1 MSPNIES
8 PSVICPTGN
17 CTWPIIPTIGVCGAC
32 VNLTNDI
39 KYDRSPSSY
48 CTVTIGDLHLTGVCD
63 SDTPDFTSS
72 FTVGRGSGKIFESLN
87 SNRIQAD
94 SPNLIADFS
103 ALGVPASKILSSG
116 LNGATA
122 AECALWYCL
131 QAHDVRVRRGE
142 LQDTVV
148 MSWGET
154 LNRNPGSTNGNITF
168 INIPDE
174 INIESSEMYG
184 ISGSQMLGMSEYANA
199 TFVGNVS
206 VDGLLGVIAPS
217 TDFAGGMQRSFDNM
231 DAWIQRLAK
240 SMTNDVR
247 LNSTTGAD
255 NVRYS
260 GTAFATQVII
270 VVRWAWIAYPAILV
284 ILSVANLIFEIAHT
298 SKLNVRP
305 WKSDSLLPIYMQ
317 LESELKSLAA
327 EGINKPD
334 GIRERVGKY
343 RVQLTTEGERFLEFA
358 REKKTEPDSYVLSP
372 LLHNQQAVA
381 GADIE
386 ERRSN

>member
-1 MSPNIES
+1 MI
-8 PSVICPTGN
+8 
-17 CTWPIIPTIGVCGAC
+17 A
-32 VNLTNDI
+32 
-39 KYDRSPSSY
+39 
-48 CTVTIGDLHLTGVCD
+48 
-63 SDTPDFTSS
+63 

-87 SNRIQAD
+87 SNGIQAD

-103 ALGVPASKILSSG
+103 ALGLPASKILSSG
-116 LNGATA
+116 LNDAAA

-142 LQDTVV
+142 LQDTVF

-154 LNRNPGSTNGNITF
+154 LNQNPGSLNGNITF

-174 INIESSEMYG
+174 INVESSEMYG
-184 ISGSQMLGMSEYANA
+184 ISAQQIYAMSGYANA
-199 TFVGNVS
+199 TFIGNVS

-217 TDFAGGMQRSFDNM
+217 SDFAGGMQRSFDNM
-231 DAWIQRLAK
+231 DAWIQRLAR
-240 SMTNDVR
+240 SMTNDAR

-260 GTAFATQVII
+260 GTAFASQVII
-270 VVRWAWIAYPAILV
+270 VVRWPWIAYPASLV
-284 ILSVANLIFEIAHT
+284 ILSVVNLVFEIAHT
-298 SKLNVRP
+298 SKLNMRP

-327 EGINKPD
+327 EGTNKPD

-343 RVQLTTEGERFLEFA
+343 RVQLTTEGERFFGFA
-358 REKKTEPDSYVLSP
+358 MEKKTEPDSHMLSP
-372 LLHNQQAVA
+372 LLRNQQAVT

-386 ERRSN
+386 ERRSNQSASDIIG